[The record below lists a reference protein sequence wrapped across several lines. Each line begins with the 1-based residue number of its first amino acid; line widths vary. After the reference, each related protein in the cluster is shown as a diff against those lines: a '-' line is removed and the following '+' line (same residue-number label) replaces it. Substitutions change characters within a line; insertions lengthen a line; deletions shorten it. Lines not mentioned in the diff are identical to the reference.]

1 MNALPPNVPEKRN
14 SRLLTVSTKV
24 SLTDLSALEEKATL
38 AGLTM
43 SSFVRQA
50 AVAGQVQ
57 PKTVIPTINRQDW
70 GELGRLAG
78 NVNQIA
84 VRVNQG
90 GEIGASDFAVLAEIC
105 RHLGQIRAAILGLE
119 GHPHGLPN

>member
-1 MNALPPNVPEKRN
+1 MNALPPHVAEKRN

-43 SSFVRQA
+43 SSYLRQA

-57 PKTVIPTINRQDW
+57 PRTVIPEINRQDW

-84 VRVNQG
+84 TKLNQG
-90 GEIGASDFAVLAEIC
+90 GSINGSDLTLLAEI
-105 RHLGQIRAAILGLE
+105 RKLLSQVRASLLGLE
-119 GHPHGLPN
+119 AQHGLSN

>member
-1 MNALPPNVPEKRN
+1 MNALPPHVAENRN

-24 SLTDLSALEEKATL
+24 SLADLSALEEKASQ

-43 SSFVRQA
+43 SSYVRQA

-57 PKTVIPTINRQDW
+57 PRTVIPEINRQDW
-70 GELGRLAG
+70 GELGRLA
-78 NVNQIA
+78 NNINQIA
-84 VRVNQG
+84 IRVNQG
-90 GEIGASDFAVLAEIC
+90 GTIGASDYAVLAEIC

-119 GHPHGLPN
+119 GHPHGLQN